1 MDLHSRIG
9 TDLRDAMKRRDTA
22 AVSSLRMVVAA
33 LKNRAIADGL
43 GPQGRLDDAVV
54 EAVIAA
60 EAKKRREAAEA
71 FAAAGRTDSAASEHA
86 EAELYAAY
94 LPQPL
99 TDDELDQVID
109 AVIAAVG
116 ATDMKQMGAVMKDVL
131 AQTGTRADGSRVT
144 PRVKA
149 KLGG

>member
-1 MDLHSRIG
+1 MDLHSRIE

-22 AVSSLRMVVAA
+22 AVSSLRMVIAS

-60 EAKKRREAAEA
+60 EAKKRREAADA
-71 FAAAGRTDSAASEHA
+71 FQAAGRTDAAAGEQA
-86 EAELYAAY
+86 EAELYGTY

-99 TDDELDQVID
+99 SDDELMDLID
-109 AVIAAVG
+109 AVIAEVG
-116 ATDMKQMGAVMKDVL
+116 AKGMKQMGVVMKTVL
-131 AQTGTRADGSRVT
+131 ARTGTRADGGRVT
-144 PRVKA
+144 PIVKA
-149 KLGG
+149 KLGS

>member
-1 MDLHSRIG
+1 MDLYARIEQ
-9 TDLRDAMKRRDTA
+9 DLREAMKRRDTP
-22 AVSSLRMVVAA
+22 AVSSLRMVIAA

-43 GPQGRLDDAVV
+43 GPQGRLADEVV
-54 EAVIAA
+54 EVVVAA

-71 FAAAGRTDSAASEHA
+71 FEKAGRTDAAASEQA

-94 LPQPL
+94 LPTPL
-99 TDDELDQVID
+99 SDDELDAIIVS
-109 AVIAAVG
+109 VIASVG
-116 ATDMKQMGAVMKDVL
+116 ATDMKQMGVVMKEVL
-131 AQTGTRADGSRVT
+131 AQTGNRADGGRVT

>member
-1 MDLHSRIG
+1 MSLHTRIE
-9 TDLRDAMKRRDTA
+9 TDLRDAMKRRDAPAT
-22 AVSSLRMVVAA
+22 SSLRMVVAA

-71 FAAAGRTDSAASEHA
+71 FAAAGRSDAAASEQA
-86 EAELYAAY
+86 EATLYGAY
-94 LPQPL
+94 LPEPF
-99 TDDELDQVID
+99 TDDELDVLI
-109 AVIAAVG
+109 AEVIAAVG
-116 ATDMKQMGAVMKDVL
+116 ATEMKQMGAVMKEVL
-131 AQTGTRADGSRVT
+131 ARTGTRADGGRVT

-149 KLGG
+149 ILGG

>member
-1 MDLHSRIG
+1 MDLHSRIES
-9 TDLRDAMKRRDTA
+9 DLHAAMKRRDAA

-54 EAVIAA
+54 EAVIAG

-71 FAAAGRTDSAASEHA
+71 FEKAGRTDAAASENA
-86 EAELYAAY
+86 EAVLYAAY

-99 TDDELDQVID
+99 TDDELDSLID
-109 AVIAAVG
+109 AVIASLG
-116 ATDMKQMGAVMKDVL
+116 ATEMKQMGQVMKEVL
-131 AQTGTRADGSRVT
+131 AQTGTRADGGRVT
-144 PRVKA
+144 PLVKA
-149 KLGG
+149 KLAG